1 MKKYIYITGICLLA
15 FWLSSSGGKSREPE
29 TRYVEKEGTNIIA
42 ISQEVKST
50 MDEHERQKRM
60 NNKQSA
66 NTTSEAVNNKQ
77 WEKLKETTT
86 KIQDRLRIVDFA
98 LQAIPTGYV
107 VGIKSKEIKEN
118 QQRILQELQTTPQA
132 LKKVLSN
139 QIQFAD
145 DLQMVMRY
153 LTGLVV
159 SYGAINQM
167 ERKERQILLNYA
179 LDEVNRLVND
189 SFLTLMLIR
198 EYKARLEYRKN
209 MFRYYI
215 ERDKSLVEDLM
226 RNIKSLNL

>member
-1 MKKYIYITGICLLA
+1 MKKYIYITSICLLA

-29 TRYVEKEGTNIIA
+29 TQYVEKEGTNIIA

-179 LDEVNRLVND
+179 LDEVNRLAND

>member
-1 MKKYIYITGICLLA
+1 M
-15 FWLSSSGGKSREPE
+15 
-29 TRYVEKEGTNIIA
+29 
-42 ISQEVKST
+42 
-50 MDEHERQKRM
+50 
-60 NNKQSA
+60 
-66 NTTSEAVNNKQ
+66 
-77 WEKLKETTT
+77 
-86 KIQDRLRIVDFA
+86 
-98 LQAIPTGYV
+98 
-107 VGIKSKEIKEN
+107 
-118 QQRILQELQTTPQA
+118 
-132 LKKVLSN
+132 SN

-179 LDEVNRLVND
+179 LDEVNRLAND

>member
-1 MKKYIYITGICLLA
+1 MKKYIYITSICLLA

-29 TRYVEKEGTNIIA
+29 TQYVEKEGTNIIA

-179 LDEVNRLVND
+179 LDEVNRLAND
-189 SFLTLMLIR
+189 SFLTLMLIQ

>member
-98 LQAIPTGYV
+98 LQAIPTGYG

-118 QQRILQELQTTPQA
+118 QQRILKELQTTPQA
-132 LKKVLSN
+132 HKKVLSN

-159 SYGAINQM
+159 SYRAINQM
-167 ERKERQILLNYA
+167 QRK
-179 LDEVNRLVND
+179 
-189 SFLTLMLIR
+189 
-198 EYKARLEYRKN
+198 
-209 MFRYYI
+209 
-215 ERDKSLVEDLM
+215 
-226 RNIKSLNL
+226 

>member
-15 FWLSSSGGKSREPE
+15 FWLSSSGGKSREPD
-29 TRYVEKEGTNIIA
+29 TRYIAEEGTSINN
-42 ISQEVKST
+42 ISQEVKAT

-66 NTTSEAVNNKQ
+66 NTTSEALNNKQ

-179 LDEVNRLVND
+179 LDEVNRLAND
-189 SFLTLMLIR
+189 SSFTLMLIR

-215 ERDKSLVEDLM
+215 ERDKNLVEDLM
-226 RNIKSLNL
+226 KNIKTLNL

>member
-29 TRYVEKEGTNIIA
+29 TQYVEKEGTNIIA

-139 QIQFAD
+139 QIQFAY

-159 SYGAINQM
+159 SYGDINQM

-179 LDEVNRLVND
+179 LDEVNRLAND

>member
-29 TRYVEKEGTNIIA
+29 TQYVEKEGTNIIA

-179 LDEVNRLVND
+179 LDEVNRLAND

>member
-29 TRYVEKEGTNIIA
+29 TQYVEKEGTNIIA

-179 LDEVNRLVND
+179 LDEVNRLAND

-215 ERDKSLVEDLM
+215 ERDKNLVEDLM

>member
-1 MKKYIYITGICLLA
+1 MKKYIYITSICLLA
-15 FWLSSSGGKSREPE
+15 FWLSSSGGKSKEPE

-179 LDEVNRLVND
+179 LDEVNRLAND
-189 SFLTLMLIR
+189 SFLTLMLIQ